1 MRVKGGAQLR
11 NRKRPV
17 SIILY
22 PLLIYPLPFTL
33 HPLPFNLYTLH
44 FQVPMPRSSIY
55 DILPPWS
62 SRIRP
67 YPPGKP
73 IEEVE
78 RELGHTAIKLAS
90 NENPLG
96 PSPKAQEAIRNY
108 LNHIHFYPDGS
119 GYYLRKKLAEIH
131 GLPPE
136 QIILGAGSTD
146 LIELVA
152 KTFLSGSADEA
163 ITSESAFY
171 MYRLAI
177 EDMGAGLVQTPMRD
191 LTFDLAAIAHA
202 ITARTKVV
210 YLGNPNNP
218 TGTIFTAEELDRF
231 LAAIPPR
238 VLVVLDEA
246 YFEYVQRPDYS
257 HSVDCVR
264 AGKNLLVLRTFSKV
278 HGLAGIRLG
287 YGMGHPELIEC
298 LQRIR
303 SPFNASSLAQVAGM
317 AALDD
322 TEHVAK
328 VGGEQPPGDEIFDR
342 RVDARG
348 SALHAFRREL
358 PAGRYRPGLRRRLH
372 PFAARRHHRAAHEA
386 LRFPHLSA
394 RDGGKTRGKRAV
406 SGSAANA
413 CSEDSRR
420 HTVDSRQGQVER
432 GLSRSR
438 GFSMTQC
445 W

>member
-1 MRVKGGAQLR
+1 
-11 NRKRPV
+11 
-17 SIILY
+17 
-22 PLLIYPLPFTL
+22 
-33 HPLPFNLYTLH
+33 
-44 FQVPMPRSSIY
+44 MPHSSIY
-55 DILPPWS
+55 EILPPWS

-108 LNHIHFYPDGS
+108 LHNIHYYPDGS
-119 GYYLRKKLAEIH
+119 GYYLRQKLAEIH
-131 GLPPE
+131 GLPPD

-146 LIELVA
+146 LIELAA
-152 KTFLSGSADEA
+152 KTFLSGSSDEA

-177 EDMGAGLVQTPMRD
+177 EDMGAALVQTPMRD
-191 LTFDLAAIAHA
+191 QTFDLAAIAHA
-202 ITARTKVV
+202 VTARTKLV

-218 TGTIFTAEELDRF
+218 TGTAFTAGELDRF

-257 HSVDCVR
+257 HSVDSVR

-278 HGLAGIRLG
+278 YGLAGIRLG

-328 VGGEQPPGDEIFDR
+328 SVE
-342 RVDARG
+342 
-348 SALHAFRREL
+348 SNRREMKFL
-358 PAGRYRPGLRRRLH
+358 TGELTLTGVRYTPSSGNFLLVDTGRDCEEDFMRLLHEGIIVRPMKLYGFPTCLRVTVG
-372 PFAARRHHRAAHEA
+372 RHEENEKFLEA
-386 LRFPHLSA
+386 LQRVLA
-394 RDGGKTRGKRAV
+394 K
-406 SGSAANA
+406 
-413 CSEDSRR
+413 
-420 HTVDSRQGQVER
+420 TVDGIR
-432 GLSRSR
+432 
-438 GFSMTQC
+438 
-445 W
+445 

>member
-1 MRVKGGAQLR
+1 
-11 NRKRPV
+11 
-17 SIILY
+17 
-22 PLLIYPLPFTL
+22 
-33 HPLPFNLYTLH
+33 
-44 FQVPMPRSSIY
+44 MPRSSVY

-78 RELGHTAIKLAS
+78 RELGRTAIKLAS

-108 LNHIHFYPDGS
+108 LEHIHIYPDGG
-119 GYYLRKKLAEIH
+119 GYYLRKRLAEVQD
-131 GLPPE
+131 LSLD

-152 KTFLSGSADEA
+152 KTFLSGADEA

-177 EDMGAGLVQTPMRD
+177 EDMGAGLVQVPMRD
-191 LTFDLAAIAHA
+191 LTFDLPAIAHA
-202 ITARTKVV
+202 VTARTKVV

-218 TGTIFTAEELDRF
+218 TGTVFSAEELDRF
-231 LAAIPPR
+231 LAAIPAR
-238 VLVVLDEA
+238 TLVVLDEA
-246 YFEYVQRPDYS
+246 YFEYVERPDYS
-257 HSVDCVR
+257 HSTDSVR

-278 HGLAGIRLG
+278 HGLAGLRLG

-303 SPFNASSLAQVAGM
+303 SPFNASSLAQVAGL

-322 TEHVAK
+322 REHITRSV
-328 VGGEQPPGDEIFDR
+328 ETN
-342 RVDARG
+342 
-348 SALHAFRREL
+348 RREMKFL
-358 PAGRYRPGLRRRLH
+358 TGELTLLGVRYTPSAGNFLLIDTGRDCEEDFIRLLHEGVIVRPMKLYAFPTCLRVTVGVHEENELFLAAMHRVLASPA
-372 PFAARRHHRAAHEA
+372 
-386 LRFPHLSA
+386 
-394 RDGGKTRGKRAV
+394 KK
-406 SGSAANA
+406 
-413 CSEDSRR
+413 
-420 HTVDSRQGQVER
+420 
-432 GLSRSR
+432 
-438 GFSMTQC
+438 
-445 W
+445 

>member
-1 MRVKGGAQLR
+1 
-11 NRKRPV
+11 
-17 SIILY
+17 
-22 PLLIYPLPFTL
+22 
-33 HPLPFNLYTLH
+33 
-44 FQVPMPRSSIY
+44 MPRSSIY

-73 IEEVE
+73 VGEVE

-96 PSPKAQEAIRNY
+96 PSPQAQQAIRNH
-108 LNHIHFYPDGS
+108 LDQIHFYPEGS

-146 LIELVA
+146 LIELTA
-152 KTFLSGSADEA
+152 KTFLSGSSDEA
-163 ITSESAFY
+163 ITSASSFY
-171 MYRLAI
+171 LYRLAI
-177 EDMGAGLVQTPMRD
+177 EEMGAALVETPMRD
-191 LTFDLAAIAHA
+191 LTFDLPAIAHS
-202 ITARTKVV
+202 ITARTKLV

-218 TGTIFTAEELDRF
+218 TGTMFTAADLDRF

-246 YFEYVQRPDYS
+246 YFDYVQRPDYS
-257 HSVDCVR
+257 HSIDSVR

-322 TEHVAK
+322 IEHVAK
-328 VGGEQPPGDEIFDR
+328 SVESNRHEMKFLTGELTLMGVHYTPSAGNFLLIDTGRDCEEDFIRLLHEGVIVRPMKLYAFPTCLRVTVGKHQQNEQF
-342 RVDARG
+342 
-348 SALHAFRREL
+348 L
-358 PAGRYRPGLRRRLH
+358 
-372 PFAARRHHRAAHEA
+372 EA
-386 LRFPHLSA
+386 LQRVLASPVKS
-394 RDGGKTRGKRAV
+394 
-406 SGSAANA
+406 
-413 CSEDSRR
+413 
-420 HTVDSRQGQVER
+420 
-432 GLSRSR
+432 
-438 GFSMTQC
+438 
-445 W
+445 